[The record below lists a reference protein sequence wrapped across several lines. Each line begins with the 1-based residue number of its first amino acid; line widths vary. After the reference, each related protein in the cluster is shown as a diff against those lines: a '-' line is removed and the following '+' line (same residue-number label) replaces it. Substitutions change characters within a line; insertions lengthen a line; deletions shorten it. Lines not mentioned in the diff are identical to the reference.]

1 MIVILKGN
9 ILRSDYP
16 QDTGRKLKFYLPS
29 VYVIYSGGNEAI
41 LYLWKQL
48 TVKSASPKKYIYVCV
63 WAYMLKK
70 LG

>member
-41 LYLWKQL
+41 LYLWKHL
-48 TVKSASPKKYIYVCV
+48 TVKSASPKEYIYVCV
-63 WAYMLKK
+63 FGLTYSKN
-70 LG
+70 